1 MRTIPALVLV
11 LSLLFPLAA
20 TTRVAAQ
27 DAPMLV
33 VIQEPGV
40 AAPAAGYAVD
50 SSAQVVGPEAI
61 TPPRARGP
69 RRDWALVGAGAGM
82 AIGGWAVNIV
92 GSLFWALWPGTW
104 GNDNSGYLAWAT
116 VPVVGPFLQL
126 SEQSAEEWQIP
137 VAVISSA
144 VQLAGWIMAIAGT
157 ASSSDDIPE
166 VAVLPVVADGY
177 AGISAG
183 GRF

>member
-1 MRTIPALVLV
+1 M
-11 LSLLFPLAA
+11 
-20 TTRVAAQ
+20 
-27 DAPMLV
+27 
-33 VIQEPGV
+33 VIIEEPGA

-50 SSAQVVGPEAI
+50 PGAASLAPEAI

-82 AIGGWAVNIV
+82 AIGSWALNIV
-92 GSLFWALWPGTW
+92 GSLFWVLWPGSW

-116 VPVVGPFLQL
+116 VPIAGPFLQL
-126 SEQSAEEWQIP
+126 TEQSAEEWQIP
-137 VAVISSA
+137 VAVVSSA

-157 ASSSDDIPE
+157 ASSSDAVPE
-166 VAVLPVVADGY
+166 VAVLPVVTEGY
-177 AGISAG
+177 AGLSAG